1 MKSALLAE
9 PVDGSTAY
17 ERSGRPTS

>member
-17 ERSGRPTS
+17 ERCGRPTS